1 MEEKKTELKGQ
12 ASGQGMPWWR
22 KWWIIMLAVLVGMLI
37 LLLCLRL
44 AGCCERSKVPAAPS
58 GAVMPVEVVAPAA
71 EGAPAVAPEPD
82 TAAQSVA
89 SFDLSKVKPVAW
101 PLGEKGYV
109 ETAAAFNESFERAV
123 TAAQEA
129 NATEVEFP
137 VSAVRYDIRD
147 YDVSKV
153 EAELVGAVGKAFQR
167 TNQSA
172 KLLVEGYTCNV
183 GSEAFN
189 ENLSRQ
195 RAERVA
201 KQLKNAGVSA
211 DRVEVKWYGE
221 SKYGQL
227 PGVTEQTAHR
237 RVTITVRDL

>member
-22 KWWIIMLAVLVGMLI
+22 KWWIIMLAVLAVMLI

-44 AGCCERSKVPAAPS
+44 AGCCGRSKVPAAPT
-58 GAVMPVEVVAPAA
+58 GAVAPVEVVAPAA
-71 EGAPAVAPEPD
+71 EEAPEVAPEPD
-82 TAAQSVA
+82 TAEQPVA
-89 SFDLSKVKPVAW
+89 AFDLSKVKPVSWAV
-101 PLGEKGYV
+101 GEKGYV
-109 ETAAAFNESFERAV
+109 ESAAAFNESFERAV
-123 TAAQEA
+123 AAAREA
-129 NATEVEFP
+129 DAAEVEFP
-137 VSAVRYDIRD
+137 IAAVRYDIRD

-153 EAELVGAVGKAFQR
+153 EAELVGAVGKAFQQ
-167 TNQSA
+167 TNRSA
-172 KLLVEGYTCNV
+172 RLLVEGYTCNV

-201 KQLKNAGVSA
+201 SQLKDAGVSA

-227 PGVTEQTAHR
+227 PGVTEQSAHR
-237 RVTITVRDL
+237 RVTITVK